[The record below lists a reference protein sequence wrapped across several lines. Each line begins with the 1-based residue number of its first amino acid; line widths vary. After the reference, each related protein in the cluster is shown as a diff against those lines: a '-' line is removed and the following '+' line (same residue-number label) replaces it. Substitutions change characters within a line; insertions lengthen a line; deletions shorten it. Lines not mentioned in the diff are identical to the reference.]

1 LRLGAALPLPE
12 HSPMEHATNS
22 PLAVVTGASSGIGL
36 ELARVFAQH
45 GYDLV
50 IAAENDAIH
59 DAARSLRATGAKV
72 ESVQADLA
80 TYEGVET
87 LWGRVRATGPVAAI
101 AINAGVS
108 VGGAFLEN
116 ELDDEINLINLN
128 VTGAVHLA
136 KRVLRDMA
144 TRNEGRVLFTSSIA
158 AEAPGPFEAVYAA
171 SKAFL
176 LSFSEALRN
185 ELKDTNITVTALQ
198 PGPTDT
204 DIFRRAG
211 MEDTRVAAGKKSD
224 PADVARAGFEALM
237 AGKDHVV
244 AGSMKDK
251 VQSAAAQV
259 SPETIKA
266 EMARKQA
273 EPGSADR

>member
-1 LRLGAALPLPE
+1 
-12 HSPMEHATNS
+12 MEHATNS

-144 TRNEGRVLFTSSIA
+144 ARNEGRVLFTSSIA